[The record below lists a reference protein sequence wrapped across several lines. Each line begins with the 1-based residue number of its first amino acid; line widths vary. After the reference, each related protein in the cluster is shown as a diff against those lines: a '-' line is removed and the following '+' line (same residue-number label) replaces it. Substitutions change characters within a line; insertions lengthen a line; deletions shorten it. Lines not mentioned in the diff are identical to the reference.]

1 MSGAGEGSR
10 PFEGHRAAKARPEK
24 GPARPERG
32 PAREARAAA
41 PHPFDRVNPVAKLG
55 AALLLAACLVL
66 TIDWVSAGTALALEL
81 AVMPF
86 LGVRPREFWLRTLP
100 VWIAAPLTGLTI
112 LLYGQAAGAVYFEW
126 LAIRVSDGSID
137 LAIATALRVLAIGL
151 PAVVLF
157 ITVDPTDLAD
167 GLAQVWRLP
176 SRFVLGALAALRLVG
191 LFLDDWRFLELA
203 RRARGVGDRGRLRR
217 IPGQVFA
224 LLVLAIRRGSRLATA
239 MEARGFGGQTP
250 RTWARESRFGW
261 REWAVL
267 IAGLMVGMIAIA
279 AAVLTGHWN
288 FIVG

>member
-1 MSGAGEGSR
+1 MT
-10 PFEGHRAAKARPEK
+10 
-24 GPARPERG
+24 
-32 PAREARAAA
+32 
-41 PHPFDRVNPVAKLG
+41 HPFDRVNPVAKLG
-55 AALLLAACLVL
+55 AALLLAVCLVL
-66 TIDWVSAGTALALEL
+66 TIDWVSAGTALVLEL
-81 AVMPF
+81 AIVPF
-86 LGVRPREFWLRTLP
+86 LGIRLREFWLRTLP
-100 VWIAAPLTGLTI
+100 VWVAAPLTGLTI
-112 LLYGQAAGAVYFEW
+112 LLYGQAAGNLYWEW

-167 GLAQVWRLP
+167 GLAQVWHLP
-176 SRFVLGALAALRLVG
+176 ARFVLGALAALRLVG
-191 LFLDDWRFLELA
+191 LFLDDWKYVELA
-203 RRARGVGDRGRLRR
+203 RRARGVGDIGRIRR

-239 MEARGFGGQTP
+239 MEARGFGGPIP

-261 REWAVL
+261 REWLVL